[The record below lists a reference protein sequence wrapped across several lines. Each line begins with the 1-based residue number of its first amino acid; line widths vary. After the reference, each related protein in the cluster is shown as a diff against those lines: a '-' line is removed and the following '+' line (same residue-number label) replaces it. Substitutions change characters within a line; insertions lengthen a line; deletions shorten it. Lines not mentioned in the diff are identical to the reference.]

1 MRVDVNTIV
10 FPLPNNELL
19 EVVERSLRVSFPET
33 YKSLIEENN
42 GAVPIT
48 NKFSF
53 NGREYIIEK
62 FLCILDDSESDPING
77 WYDIEVL
84 LRK

>member
-33 YKSLIEENN
+33 
-42 GAVPIT
+42 
-48 NKFSF
+48 
-53 NGREYIIEK
+53 
-62 FLCILDDSESDPING
+62 
-77 WYDIEVL
+77 
-84 LRK
+84 